1 MAGTSVPLTE
11 TLAER
16 VRDAVR
22 DQRIDPSSDAP
33 AVQRIAVQVV
43 QDHEGRSLTGAVE
56 ALDDPEILVGRLVAD
71 VAGFGPLQQYLD
83 DPTVEEIW
91 INEPSRIFI
100 ARDGR
105 HELTSS
111 ILSVDQVSELVERML
126 GSSGRRLD
134 VSTPFVDALLPGGHR
149 LHVVLD
155 GISRGFAAVNI
166 RKFVARAH
174 SLEDLVE
181 LGSVSVQAADFL
193 HAAVVAG
200 LNIVVSG
207 GTQAG
212 KTTMLNC
219 LAAAIPGSQRL
230 VSCEE
235 VFELQCGH
243 PDWVAMQTRQ
253 AGLEGTGEIVLR
265 DLVKEALRMRPS
277 RIIVGEVRAE
287 ECLDLLLALNAGLPG
302 MASIHANS
310 ARQALVKLCTLPLLA
325 GENIGSRFVVP
336 TVAGSVD
343 LVVHTGIDA
352 DGRRTVKEVATVT
365 GRVEN
370 DMIES
375 ELLFGRRGGD
385 LIRGPGMPTRRD
397 RFEQADIDL
406 DALLGVSSWAG

>member
-1 MAGTSVPLTE
+1 MATDGTSLVDS
-11 TLAER
+11 LADR
-16 VRDAVR
+16 VRHEVR
-22 DQRIDPSSDAP
+22 LQHIDPKSNTV
-33 AVQRIAVQVV
+33 AVENIASRIVAE
-43 QDHEGRSLTGAVE
+43 HESHSLTGAVP
-56 ALDDPEILVGRLVAD
+56 ALDDPDLLARRLVAD

-111 ILSVDQVSELVERML
+111 ILSVDQVRELVERML

-134 VSTPFVDALLPGGHR
+134 VSTPFVDATLPGGHR
-149 LHVVLD
+149 LHVVLE
-155 GISRGFAAVNI
+155 GISRHFSAVNI
-166 RKFVARAH
+166 RKFVAKAH
-174 SLEDLVE
+174 TLDDLVTLQTLTE
-181 LGSVSVQAADFL
+181 PVADFL
-193 HAAVVAG
+193 HACVVAG

-212 KTTMLNC
+212 KTTLLNC
-219 LAAAIPGSQRL
+219 LAAAIPGGQRL
-230 VSCEE
+230 ISCEE

-253 AGLEGTGEIVLR
+253 AGLEGNGEIGLR
-265 DLVKEALRMRPS
+265 SLVKEALRMRPS
-277 RIIVGEVRAE
+277 RIIVGEVRSA

-336 TVAGSVD
+336 TVGSSVD
-343 LVVHTGIDA
+343 LVIHTGIDA
-352 DGRRTVKEVATVT
+352 QGRRRLQEVVAVT

-370 DMIES
+370 DTIEA
-375 ELLFGRRGGD
+375 EVIYAMRDGQLARGS
-385 LIRGPGMPTRRD
+385 GMPARRD
-397 RFEQADIDL
+397 RFEQCGIDL
-406 DALLGVSSWAG
+406 DALLGASWVS